1 MTFRVFSSS
10 LSRSFVSTVRQII
23 APFLFDAYEYVTSQ
37 PLAAAHPPSIGAY
50 LARYQ
55 VHYVYQSKTSR
66 ADWAAACAQ
75 RLHMNGVQYQRR
87 IRVRRAEAGTGRRI
101 HSGGRRR
108 DERRHDRRRI
118 IAVSTS

>member
-37 PLAAAHPPSIGAY
+37 PLAAAHPPSIGA
-50 LARYQ
+50 YQ